1 MGSMLPMGSPCEAG
15 APRVQDLEEGA
26 VDGDCEGALE
36 KGAAPGP
43 CHQDR
48 IANSFKTVAKWPP
61 RNPMWLRAIGTKRR
75 LEEDLMGHVDRASA
89 PNLTDSTL
97 RMA

>member
-1 MGSMLPMGSPCEAG
+1 MLPLGSPREAG

-26 VDGDCEGALE
+26 ADGECKGALE

-48 IANSFKTVAKWPP
+48 GEFLQNCQEVA
-61 RNPMWLRAIGTKRR
+61 
-75 LEEDLMGHVDRASA
+75 
-89 PNLTDSTL
+89 ST
-97 RMA
+97 